1 MSRAALTY
9 AATESARTVQ
19 MTSQPLRL
27 DFPGHSGASLSA
39 RLDLPNGPVRA
50 YALFA
55 HCFTCSKDLAAV
67 RRIAAELAREGIALL
82 RFDFT
87 GLGSS
92 EGEFSSTNFSSNVAD
107 LVSAADYL
115 RRHFEA
121 PSVLIGHSLGGAAVL
136 SASKRVPETRAVVA
150 IGAPADASHV
160 LKHMSSSDLSKIE
173 GDGEA
178 DVRIGERTFKI
189 SRQFVEDVR
198 REPLSHDIA
207 SLQKP
212 LLIMHAPRDETVGI
226 ENATEIFLAAK
237 HPKSFISLDGADHLL
252 SDPADAAF
260 AAQAMAGWLSRYV
273 PADTPQEDDVLGN
286 VRVMETG
293 EGRFQNMVR
302 AGRHRLFADE
312 PTKMGGLDS
321 GPTPYD
327 FLSIALGACT
337 SMTLRLYADR
347 KNIPLGRVSVDVAH
361 DKVHA
366 ADCADCAA
374 GASQD
379 GKIDRFT
386 RTIAVDTEVTEEL
399 RAKIIGIANKCPVH
413 RTLESASVV
422 STSVDTFKELMG
434 AQSQDP
440 VLELDGNTSVLRD

>member
-1 MSRAALTY
+1 
-9 AATESARTVQ
+9 

-27 DFPGHSGASLSA
+27 DFAGHSGANLAA

-67 RRIAAELAREGIALL
+67 RRIGAELARAGIALL

-92 EGEFSSTNFSSNVAD
+92 EGEFSSTSFSSNVAD

-115 RRHFEA
+115 RGNFEP

-136 SASKRVPETRAVVA
+136 SASKLIPETRAVVT

-160 LKHMSSSDLSKIE
+160 LKHVSSSDLSRIE
-173 GDGEA
+173 EDGVA
-178 DVRIGERTFKI
+178 DVHIGERTFKI

-198 REPLSHDIA
+198 RDPLSRDIA
-207 SLQKP
+207 LLRKP

-237 HPKSFISLDGADHLL
+237 HPKSFISLDAADHLL

-260 AAQAMAGWLSRYV
+260 AGQAMAGWLSRYV
-273 PADTPQEDDVLGN
+273 PADTPQEDDVRGD

-312 PTKMGGLDS
+312 PAKLGGLDS

-327 FLSIALGACT
+327 FLSIALAACT

-347 KNIPLGRVSVDVAH
+347 KNIPLGRISVDVAH
-361 DKVHA
+361 DRVHA
-366 ADCADCAA
+366 ADCAECAA
-374 GASQD
+374 DTSPDA
-379 GKIDRFT
+379 KIDRFT
-386 RTIAVDTEVTEEL
+386 RAIAVDVEVTEEL
-399 RAKIIGIANKCPVH
+399 RAKIIEIANKCPVH
-413 RTLESASVV
+413 RTLESSSVV
-422 STSVDTFKELMG
+422 STSVDTLKE
-434 AQSQDP
+434 P
-440 VLELDGNTSVLRD
+440 VLARSQIPVHALAGNNSVLRD

>member
-1 MSRAALTY
+1 MPHVALSY

-27 DFPGHSGASLSA
+27 DFPGYSGASLAA

-107 LVSAADYL
+107 LVAAADYL
-115 RRHFEA
+115 RRHYEA

-136 SASKRVPETRAVVA
+136 SASKRVPETRAVVT

-160 LKHMSSSDLSKIE
+160 LKHVLSPRDLSKIE
-173 GDGEA
+173 RDGAA

-198 REPLSHDIA
+198 REPLSRDIS
-207 SLQKP
+207 SLRKP
-212 LLIMHAPRDETVGI
+212 LLVMHAPQDETVGI
-226 ENATEIFLAAK
+226 GNATEIFLAAK
-237 HPKSFISLDGADHLL
+237 HPKSFISLDEADHLL
-252 SDPADAAF
+252 SNPSDAAF
-260 AAQAMAGWLSRYV
+260 AAQAMTGWLSRYV
-273 PADTPQEDDVLGN
+273 PVDTPEEDDALGN

-312 PTKMGGLDS
+312 PTEMGGLDS

-337 SMTLRLYADR
+337 SMTLRLYADH

-361 DKVHA
+361 EKVHA
-366 ADCADCAA
+366 ADCAADV
-374 GASQD
+374 SSHR
-379 GKIDRFT
+379 KIDRFT
-386 RTIAVDTEVTEEL
+386 RIIAVDGEVTEEL
-399 RAKIIGIANKCPVH
+399 RAKIIEIANKCPVH

-422 STSVDTFKELMG
+422 STSVDTFKELMR
-434 AQSQDP
+434 ARSQDL
-440 VLELDGNTSVLRD
+440 VRELAGGSSVPRV